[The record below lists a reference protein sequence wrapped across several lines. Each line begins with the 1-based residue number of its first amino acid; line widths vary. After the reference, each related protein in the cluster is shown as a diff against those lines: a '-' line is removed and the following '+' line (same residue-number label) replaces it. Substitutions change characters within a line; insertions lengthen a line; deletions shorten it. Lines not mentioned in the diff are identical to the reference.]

1 MLISFL
7 TRGNHP
13 FAATSSFT
21 LPKPQKMPFLPDKSL
36 VACATSEAEFCDQ
49 ISAAALE
56 IGSEFLT
63 SSDIGVTILKCE
75 NRINSCIVVDYE
87 NANGLQ
93 VFDPAA
99 CRLINCSMLFVIP
112 GGDVRA
118 AFRSASLGAVNVI
131 EKPVVAED
139 LIVNLKVALASEQR
153 LREIRDNGKRFSSRF
168 FDELTRREK
177 KILGLLM
184 AGEPNKRVAAIL
196 DIGLRT
202 VEGERAQIMKK
213 LNVNS
218 FVELI
223 GLVTRIEFDETETRK
238 GIFSRM
244 LTKELNSVR

>member
-1 MLISFL
+1 
-7 TRGNHP
+7 
-13 FAATSSFT
+13 
-21 LPKPQKMPFLPDKSL
+21 MPCLPDKSL
-36 VACATSEAEFCDQ
+36 VACATSEVEFCDQ
-49 ISAAALE
+49 ISVAALV
-56 IGSEFLT
+56 IGSDFLS
-63 SSDIGVTILKCE
+63 SSDIDVAIHECE
-75 NRINSCIVVDYE
+75 NRKNSCIVVDYE

-93 VFDPAA
+93 VVDLGA

-112 GGDVRA
+112 CGDVRA
-118 AFRSASLGAVNVI
+118 AFRSAGLGAVNVI
-131 EKPVVAED
+131 EKPFLPED
-139 LIVNLKVALASEQR
+139 LIVNLRVALASEQR

-223 GLVTRIEFDETETRK
+223 GLVTRIESNETETRK
-238 GIFSRM
+238 GIFSRL
-244 LTKELNSVR
+244 LTKELNSVRQF